1 MVSEAK
7 FDSFFFFK
15 MAYCPLFRYDRSS
28 HGGVIL
34 LYIREDINRTLL
46 KDFKG
51 IFVELK
57 LSKKK
62 ICYAVP
68 IACIK

>member
-1 MVSEAK
+1 MVSK
-7 FDSFFFFK
+7 QNLILFFFK
-15 MAYCPLFRYDRSS
+15 MTYGPLFRYRRSS

-46 KDFKG
+46 KDFKE
-51 IFVELK
+51 IFMELK